1 MPEVS
6 SRPTFDDYELL
17 DVLGGGGMA
26 TVWRARKR
34 GAVGREVALKVLH
47 AHLRRDARAVERFLR
62 EARIGSRVRH
72 TNVVPVLEVV
82 RSRDTIALAVEL
94 VDGGSIASLMR
105 HRPPP
110 PRVVFRLLDD
120 LLRGLAALHAL
131 EDDGE
136 ALNVVHRDV
145 SPENVLVGR
154 DGVARLADFGIAR
167 AGADT
172 KLTATGSVHGKLPY
186 VAPEQALGHAV
197 DARADVWAAGVVAYE
212 LVTARPFLPLE
223 LDVSAALRA
232 LVEGRYPRVEASA
245 PAAIAEAIDRALEL
259 DPERRW
265 PDADTFRR
273 RLLAAAELEDEGLA
287 DAVEVTAWVAAARWE
302 WDRVARTERPSTQ
315 EQSDSEQRG
324 SPKSGSE
331 QSDAEHRDL
340 AQLAS
345 DQPDSERR
353 DLEPRDSEPHDL
365 ALASHQSRLAPSPR
379 SARVTGAR
387 APWVLAVTIAVMVA
401 VAIGAAFHGSTSDP
415 RDAAPPIS
423 VSPVRP
429 TSTPAPITSPST
441 VTLAPPTEPA
451 PGHAEDAVAV
461 PARPL
466 AESASALP
474 PTTKRS
480 RPART
485 ALPSADTVTAVETS
499 APPSPLAGNPYER
512 R

>member
-34 GAVGREVALKVLH
+34 GSVGREVALKVLH
-47 AHLRRDARAVERFLR
+47 AHLSRDERAVERFLR

-82 RSRDTIALAVEL
+82 RSDDTLALAVEL
-94 VDGGSIASLMR
+94 VDGGSIASLAR

-110 PRVVFRLLDD
+110 PRVAFRLLDD
-120 LLRGLAALHAL
+120 LLRGLSALHAL
-131 EDDGE
+131 EDEGQP
-136 ALNVVHRDV
+136 LNVVHRDV

-186 VAPEQALGHAV
+186 VAPEQARGHVV

-212 LVTARPFLPLE
+212 LVTARPFLPLG

-245 PAAIAEAIDRALEL
+245 PAAIAEAIDRALEVE
-259 DPERRW
+259 PELRW
-265 PDADTFRR
+265 PDADSFRR

-287 DAVEVTAWVAAARWE
+287 DAVEVAAWVTAARME
-302 WDRVARTERPSTQ
+302 SERVAPAPSPSAQRDSEERDSEERDSEQSASEPRDSKPRDSN
-315 EQSDSEQRG
+315 QSDSER
-324 SPKSGSE
+324 
-331 QSDAEHRDL
+331 
-340 AQLAS
+340 
-345 DQPDSERR
+345 
-353 DLEPRDSEPHDL
+353 LEAD
-365 ALASHQSRLAPSPR
+365 PSPQTPR
-379 SARVTGAR
+379 STRVANR
-387 APWVLAVTIAVMVA
+387 RVLAAAIALLVVL
-401 VAIGAAFHGSTSDP
+401 AIGAAFHDSTTELRSSTPSAASIPTPTPASATSSTST
-415 RDAAPPIS
+415 S
-423 VSPVRP
+423 S
-429 TSTPAPITSPST
+429 TSTSITSASAS
-441 VTLAPPTEPA
+441 TLAPPTEPE
-451 PGHAEDAVAV
+451 GVREEDRVQD
-461 PARPL
+461 PERRL
-466 AESASALP
+466 AESSAP
-474 PTTKRS
+474 RSAKRS

-485 ALPSADTVTAVETS
+485 ALPSAGS
-499 APPSPLAGNPYER
+499 APAVAPSARPSPLAGNPYEQR
-512 R
+512 